1 MALAKQ
7 KPAPAPE
14 KPPKL
19 DDFLCFAIYST
30 NLAVNRVYKPLLD
43 ELGLTY
49 PQYIVLIALYDED
62 DQTVGGLGDKLF
74 LDSSTLTPLLKRM
87 EAMGHLTRQRDPED
101 ERQVRVRLTPQGR
114 SVREKGIMSRSSLL
128 NSTNFSPAEYEQ
140 LREQMVKL
148 RAYLSDAWAR
158 SHKRRAWTAR
168 FAHPTVLRSQYVS
181 QLADFRLAAGPQV
194 VPCIDVDIQL
204 HLSVYQDTQQSRID

>member
-1 MALAKQ
+1 MDSDQHGQARRPSEQ
-7 KPAPAPE
+7 
-14 KPPKL
+14 PPKL

-43 ELGLTY
+43 ELGMTY

-87 EAMGHLTRQRDPED
+87 ESMGHLTRQRDPED
-101 ERQVRVRLTPQGR
+101 ERQVRLRLTPQGR

-148 RAYLSDAWAR
+148 RAYLSDTLGA
-158 SHKRRAWTAR
+158 K
-168 FAHPTVLRSQYVS
+168 P
-181 QLADFRLAAGPQV
+181 
-194 VPCIDVDIQL
+194 
-204 HLSVYQDTQQSRID
+204 

>member
-1 MALAKQ
+1 MAQTKQ
-7 KPAPAPE
+7 KPAPAAE
-14 KPPKL
+14 NPPKL

-62 DQTVGGLGDKLF
+62 NQTVGGLGEKLF

-101 ERQVRVRLTPQGR
+101 ERQVRVHLTPQGR
-114 SVREKGIMSRSSLL
+114 SVREKGMMSRDGLL

-148 RAYLSDAWAR
+148 RAYLSDEV
-158 SHKRRAWTAR
+158 RAK
-168 FAHPTVLRSQYVS
+168 P
-181 QLADFRLAAGPQV
+181 
-194 VPCIDVDIQL
+194 
-204 HLSVYQDTQQSRID
+204 

>member
-1 MALAKQ
+1 MAQAKQ
-7 KPAPAPE
+7 KPAATPE
-14 KPPKL
+14 RPPKL

-43 ELGLTY
+43 ELELTY
-49 PQYIVLIALYDED
+49 PQYIVLIALYDQD

-101 ERQVRVRLTPQGR
+101 ERQVRLRLTPQGR
-114 SVREKGIMSRSSLL
+114 SVREKGIMSRSTLL

-148 RAYLSDAWAR
+148 RAYLSDAM
-158 SHKRRAWTAR
+158 RAK
-168 FAHPTVLRSQYVS
+168 P
-181 QLADFRLAAGPQV
+181 
-194 VPCIDVDIQL
+194 
-204 HLSVYQDTQQSRID
+204 

>member
-1 MALAKQ
+1 MALAKR
-7 KPAPAPE
+7 KPAPE
-14 KPPKL
+14 EPPKL

-43 ELGLTY
+43 QLGLTY

-87 EAMGHLTRQRDPED
+87 ESMGHLTRQRDPQD

-114 SVREKGIMSRSSLL
+114 SLREKGIMSRSELL
-128 NSTNFSPAEYEQ
+128 NSTNFSPTEYAQ

-148 RAYLSDAWAR
+148 RAYLSDAV
-158 SHKRRAWTAR
+158 RAQ
-168 FAHPTVLRSQYVS
+168 P
-181 QLADFRLAAGPQV
+181 
-194 VPCIDVDIQL
+194 
-204 HLSVYQDTQQSRID
+204 

>member
-7 KPAPAPE
+7 KPAAASE
-14 KPPKL
+14 QVPKL

-62 DQTVGGLGDKLF
+62 NQTVGGLGDKLF

-87 EAMGHLTRQRDPED
+87 EAMGHLIRQRDPED
-101 ERQVRVRLTPQGR
+101 ERQVRLRLTPQGR

-128 NSTNFSPAEYEQ
+128 NSTNFSPAEYEL

-148 RAYLSDAWAR
+148 RTYLSDA
-158 SHKRRAWTAR
+158 
-168 FAHPTVLRSQYVS
+168 
-181 QLADFRLAAGPQV
+181 AGAKP
-194 VPCIDVDIQL
+194 
-204 HLSVYQDTQQSRID
+204 

>member
-1 MALAKQ
+1 MALAQQ

-14 KPPKL
+14 NPPKL

-43 ELGLTY
+43 QLGLTY

-62 DQTVGGLGDKLF
+62 NQTVGGLGDKLF

-128 NSTNFSPAEYEQ
+128 NSTNFSPTEYEQ

-148 RAYLSDAWAR
+148 RAYLSDTV
-158 SHKRRAWTAR
+158 RAK
-168 FAHPTVLRSQYVS
+168 P
-181 QLADFRLAAGPQV
+181 
-194 VPCIDVDIQL
+194 
-204 HLSVYQDTQQSRID
+204 